1 MEKAAL
7 IIMRCFEYFISSL
20 NQKKVL
26 YEMKFASGVTEDIY
40 MKEYSK
46 FQSDDTLG
54 LYENNLQTC
63 ELLLRRRVA
72 F

>member
-1 MEKAAL
+1 MQKAAL

-20 NQKKVL
+20 NQKKVQH
-26 YEMKFASGVTEDIY
+26 EMKFASGVTKDIY

-54 LYENNLQTC
+54 L
-63 ELLLRRRVA
+63 
-72 F
+72 